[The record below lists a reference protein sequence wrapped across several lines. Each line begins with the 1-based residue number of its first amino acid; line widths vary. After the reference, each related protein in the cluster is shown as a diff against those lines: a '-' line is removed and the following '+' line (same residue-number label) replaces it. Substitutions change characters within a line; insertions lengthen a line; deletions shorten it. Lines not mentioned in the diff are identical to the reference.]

1 MKKTI
6 LFLGI
11 ICLLVLLLAG
21 YKITNELKTQKD
33 EINDFNELAEL
44 ITESTN
50 TKEQTEPST
59 EPKNNDIPNDTEP
72 TLIIST
78 RNLVPLFERNSDCI
92 GWVYI
97 EGTAVDYPVMHTPD
111 EPQRYLRKNFDKEYS
126 NAGVPFLNGICTLD
140 CDHLILYGH
149 NMKNGTMFSDVTQ
162 YRSKNYYLEHP
173 FIEFETVHGLK
184 RYAIF
189 AVVQVKNNEGW
200 YVFHT
205 STDESEYNT
214 RIAEIK
220 ERSLYDTKI
229 TPIYGQQLIT
239 LSTCYGATKSDRI
252 IVVGVEMHD

>member
-1 MKKTI
+1 MKKAI

-11 ICLLVLLLAG
+11 VCLLVFVLAG
-21 YKITNELKTQKD
+21 YKITSELRTQKE
-33 EINDFNELAEL
+33 EISAFNELAEL
-44 ITESTN
+44 IAESTN
-50 TKEQTEPST
+50 TQAQTEPST

-78 RNLVPLFERNSDCI
+78 RNLTPLFEQNSDCI

-126 NAGVPFLNGICTLD
+126 TAGVPFLKGICTLN

-162 YRSKNYYLEHP
+162 YRNKEYYTEHP
-173 FIEFETVHGLK
+173 VIEFETAQGLK
-184 RYAIF
+184 RYAVF
-189 AVVQVKNNEGW
+189 AVVQVKKNDGW
-200 YVFHT
+200 YAFHIA
-205 STDESEYNT
+205 TDKSEYDSK
-214 RIAEIK
+214 IAEIK
-220 ERSLYDTKI
+220 SRSLYFTEI
-229 TPIYGQQLIT
+229 TPMYGQQLIT

-252 IVVGVEMHD
+252 IVIGVEIHE